1 MNNGKSNVMGRRH
14 ALVVL
19 GAGLGTAGGLATL
32 AGCNKGGG
40 SSSGGQGAQ
49 GPAPAPVAQ
58 GPSCPDQGDIDE
70 SAANIRKML
79 KYKDKYDTPE
89 KKCSLCAQYIPGK
102 YGSCGG
108 CKMFAGGVQP
118 DGVCLSFAP
127 LQAAPAPGGAAPAP
141 GAAPAAAPAGK
152 TG

>member
-1 MNNGKSNVMGRRH
+1 MNNGKSNVLGRRH
-14 ALVVL
+14 ALVVI
-19 GAGLGTAGGLATL
+19 GAGLGAAGGLAAGL

-40 SSSGGQGAQ
+40 SSGGQGTQ

-70 SAANIRKML
+70 AAANIRKML
-79 KYKDKYDTPE
+79 KYKDKFDTPE

-118 DGVCLSFAP
+118 EGVCLSFAP
-127 LQAAPAPGGAAPAP
+127 IQAAPAP
-141 GAAPAAAPAGK
+141 GAAPAAAPAAPAAPAGK
-152 TG
+152 AG